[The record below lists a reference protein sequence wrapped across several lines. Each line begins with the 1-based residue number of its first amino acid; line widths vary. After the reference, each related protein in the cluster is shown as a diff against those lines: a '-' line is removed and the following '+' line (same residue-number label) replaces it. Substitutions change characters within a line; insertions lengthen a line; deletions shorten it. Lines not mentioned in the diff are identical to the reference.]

1 MRERRR
7 LCEGPHR
14 LAECDD
20 GQAVI
25 LLTSDETDYIEVG
38 HGGVES
44 GDGEGGGGAATTV
57 GGRRRGRVAGSRRRR
72 HRPGWI
78 DREGPDGPDERCQTA
93 HDQFGRY

>member
-1 MRERRR
+1 
-7 LCEGPHR
+7 
-14 LAECDD
+14 
-20 GQAVI
+20 
-25 LLTSDETDYIEVG
+25 
-38 HGGVES
+38 
-44 GDGEGGGGAATTV
+44 V